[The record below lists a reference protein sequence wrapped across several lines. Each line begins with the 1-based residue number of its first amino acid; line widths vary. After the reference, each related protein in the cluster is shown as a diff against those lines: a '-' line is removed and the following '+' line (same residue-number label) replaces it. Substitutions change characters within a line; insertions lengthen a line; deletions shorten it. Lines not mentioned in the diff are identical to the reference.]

1 MKQYTQEDVDRWVI
15 ENGEDD
21 AYGLFR
27 EAMPGYDK
35 KLDRL
40 DKRIIK
46 LLAEIRE
53 VFPDAEYYTAGG
65 GFGLVLG
72 CTHEGY
78 GGKNGEKPQQQRTAW
93 GGHAEIGD
101 GDW

>member
-1 MKQYTQEDVDRWVI
+1 MKRYTQEDVDRWVE
-15 ENGEDD
+15 ENGETD
-21 AYGLFR
+21 AYGLLR
-27 EAMPGYDK
+27 EVLPGYDK

-40 DKRIIK
+40 DKRIAK

-65 GFGLVLG
+65 GFSLVLG

-78 GGKNGEKPQQQRTAW
+78 KEQAQQQRTAW
-93 GGHAEIGD
+93 GGSAEIGD

>member
-1 MKQYTQEDVDRWVI
+1 MKQYTQEDVDRWVE
-15 ENGEDD
+15 ENHEID
-21 AYGLFR
+21 AYGLFI
-27 EAMPGYDK
+27 EALPGYDK

-40 DKRIIK
+40 DKRIRQ

-72 CTHEGY
+72 CTHEGRD
-78 GGKNGEKPQQQRTAW
+78 EAQQQRTAW
-93 GGHAEIGD
+93 GGYAEIGD

>member
-1 MKQYTQEDVDRWVI
+1 MKKYTQEDVDRWVE
-15 ENGEDD
+15 ENGEID

-27 EAMPGYDK
+27 EVLPGYDK

-40 DKRIIK
+40 DKRIAK

-53 VFPDAEYYTAGG
+53 VFPDAEYYTASG
-65 GFGLVLG
+65 GFNLVLG
-72 CTHEGY
+72 CTHEGP
-78 GGKNGEKPQQQRTAW
+78 GEQEQQQRTAW
-93 GGHAEIGD
+93 GGSAEIGD

>member
-1 MKQYTQEDVDRWVI
+1 MNKYTQEDVDEWVRK
-15 ENGEDD
+15 NGETD

-27 EAMPGYDK
+27 EVLPGYDK

-40 DKRIIK
+40 DKRIAK

-65 GFGLVLG
+65 GFSLVLG

-78 GGKNGEKPQQQRTAW
+78 GEQDQQQRTAW
-93 GGHAEIGD
+93 GGSAEIGD

>member
-1 MKQYTQEDVDRWVI
+1 MKRYTQEDVDRWVE
-15 ENGEDD
+15 ENGETD
-21 AYGLFR
+21 AYGLLR
-27 EAMPGYDK
+27 EVLPGYDK

-40 DKRIIK
+40 DKRIAK

-53 VFPDAEYYTAGG
+53 VFPDYYTAGG
-65 GFGLVLG
+65 GFSLVLG

-78 GGKNGEKPQQQRTAW
+78 KEQAQQQRTAW
-93 GGHAEIGD
+93 GGSAEIGD

>member
-1 MKQYTQEDVDRWVI
+1 MPNKRIYTQEDVDRWVE
-15 ENGEDD
+15 ENGEHD
-21 AYGLFR
+21 AWRLFR
-27 EAMPGYDK
+27 EALPGYDK

-40 DKRIIK
+40 DKRIRQ

-53 VFPDAEYYTAGG
+53 VFPDAEYYTGGG

-72 CTHEGY
+72 CTHEGW
-78 GGKNGEKPQQQRTAW
+78 GEREQQQRIAW